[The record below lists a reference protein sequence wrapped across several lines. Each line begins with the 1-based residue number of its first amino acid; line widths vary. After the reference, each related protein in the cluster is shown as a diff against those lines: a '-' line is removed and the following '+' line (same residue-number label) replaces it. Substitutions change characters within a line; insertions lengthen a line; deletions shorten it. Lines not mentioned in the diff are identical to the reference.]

1 MRGRLLRPGVRQR
14 QVRLREDALE
24 LADDLSLPH
33 PERGL
38 GAAEEEL
45 PALARRAVGGR
56 VLMGRQSYRPRHS
69 TARAA
74 GTMHAMTELV
84 ASVRR
89 HRQAIFACFMIVVV
103 LLLLW
108 QARGALPAFF
118 IGLALAFVLDP
129 GVTALA
135 RRGVPR
141 WAGVL
146 VSYVGAVAVIWA
158 VLAFV
163 LPPITA
169 QAREFMQQLPE
180 LGASIGD
187 LERALIEWYEGLPL
201 PAELR
206 EALEEQ
212 LAASG
217 EAIGDFLAGLLAPTI
232 NAVVRAATFLFGLV
246 VVPVWLFYVLKDRE
260 SFSRAVA
267 SAMPPSWRA
276 DTENV
281 LAMLGRV
288 GGRWV
293 RGQLLLGA
301 SIFLATAIG
310 LTILTIIGFTEFGQ
324 FTLVLALI
332 AGVLEW
338 VPIIG
343 PIIAAIPAILIGLT
357 ISPLAAVAAA
367 VLYTVIRRLR
377 EPHPRA
383 EGHGRRGRSAP
394 GGVDPG
400 SRRRRRALRHRRRH
414 SLRADGTPAA
424 TCTDTGSTDSEA
436 NRRRTRGS
444 LRCTGP
450 GLRPSPRS
458 LHHPPKHHH
467 RKPRRSRS
475 SYRFRL
481 VAPHPDRLEGSLART
496 AG

>member
-1 MRGRLLRPGVRQR
+1 M
-14 QVRLREDALE
+14 
-24 LADDLSLPH
+24 H
-33 PERGL
+33 
-38 GAAEEEL
+38 
-45 PALARRAVGGR
+45 
-56 VLMGRQSYRPRHS
+56 
-69 TARAA
+69 
-74 GTMHAMTELV
+74 TMSELV

-89 HRQAIFACFMIVVV
+89 HRQAIFAFLMIVLV

-135 RRGVPR
+135 RWGVPR
-141 WAGVL
+141 WAGV
-146 VSYVGAVAVIWA
+146 VISYAGAVAVIWA

-180 LGASIGD
+180 LGAAIGD
-187 LERALIEWYEGLPL
+187 VERALVEWYEGLPL
-201 PAELR
+201 PADLR
-206 EALEEQ
+206 EAIEEQ

-217 EAIGDFLAGLLAPTI
+217 EAIGDLLAGLLAPTI
-232 NAVVRAATFLFGLV
+232 NAVVRAATFLVGLI

-267 SAMPPSWRA
+267 SAMPPTWRA

-310 LTILTIIGFTEFGQ
+310 LTILTLIGFTEFGQ

-357 ISPLAAVAAA
+357 ISPVAAIAAA
-367 VLYTVIRRLR
+367 VLYTVIQQL
-377 EPHPRA
+377 ENHILVPKVMGDAVDLHPA
-383 EGHGRRGRSAP
+383 VMILALVVGGALFGI
-394 GGVDPG
+394 GGVILAAPTVAAGRDLYRYGFHRFGGQPPAN
-400 SRRRRRALRHRRRH
+400 ALELATQGAGPR
-414 SLRADGTPAA
+414 PAEPEEPPPPA
-424 TCTDTGSTDSEA
+424 EA
-436 NRRRTRGS
+436 
-444 LRCTGP
+444 
-450 GLRPSPRS
+450 
-458 LHHPPKHHH
+458 PP
-467 RKPRRSRS
+467 PE
-475 SYRFRL
+475 
-481 VAPHPDRLEGSLART
+481 AEALA
-496 AG
+496 